1 MADAPGVES
10 SVMWRPEH
18 PVTEGAIMTLW
29 PATLRPDPSI
39 DFWGDLDGD
48 VLRLL
53 ADRPEGLSP
62 VEISHRLGV
71 SEDGVRSI
79 LTMLAHEGRI
89 RMLGGT
95 ANGTHA

>member
-1 MADAPGVES
+1 
-10 SVMWRPEH
+10 
-18 PVTEGAIMTLW
+18 MTLW

-79 LTMLAHEGRI
+79 LAMLAHEGRI